1 MLRAAMDFLEDL
13 GKCFDSLL
21 KYLRLVTC
29 LILVFITVSVCI
41 EVVLRYFFNK
51 PQVWVIE
58 LSEYGLLYITFLA
71 AGWVLQAKGH
81 ITIELVT
88 ERLGERAR
96 AFLLIVR
103 SFLISGVSMVLIWY
117 GLRVTWT
124 YFSRGT
130 YNPTIL
136 EIPTAAILVVIP
148 FGGLFLL
155 IQSLRE
161 VISNVLEFENLK
173 SNTVR
178 RVANP
183 KEES

>member
-1 MLRAAMDFLEDL
+1 MDSLRGIE
-13 GKCFDSLL
+13 KCFDSLL
-21 KYLRLVTC
+21 KNLRLVTC

-41 EVVLRYFFNK
+41 EVVMRYFFNK

-71 AGWVLQAKGH
+71 AGWVLKAKAH
-81 ITIELVT
+81 ISIDLFVD
-88 ERLGERAR
+88 RLKQRTRAL
-96 AFLLIVR
+96 FSIVHGILIT
-103 SFLISGVSMVLIWY
+103 GVSIVLVWY
-117 GLRVTWT
+117 GVRVTWT

-148 FGGLFLL
+148 VGGLILL

-161 VISNVLEFENLK
+161 IISNVLEYESLK
-173 SNTVR
+173 SGTVR
-178 RVANP
+178 RIAIP
-183 KEES
+183 EKED

>member
-21 KYLRLVTC
+21 KYLKLVTC
-29 LILVFITVSVCI
+29 LILVFIAVSVCI

-71 AGWVLQAKGH
+71 AGWVLKAKAH
-81 ITIELVT
+81 ISIDLVVD
-88 ERLGERAR
+88 RLKQRTKAL
-96 AFLLIVR
+96 FSIVHSILIT
-103 SFLISGVSMVLIWY
+103 GVSIVLVWY
-117 GLRVTWT
+117 GVRVTWT

-136 EIPTAAILVVIP
+136 EVPTAAILVVIP

-155 IQSLRE
+155 IQSIRE
-161 VISNVLEFENLK
+161 IISSVLEYESLR
-173 SNTVR
+173 SDR
-178 RVANP
+178 GRSPAHP
-183 KEES
+183 EEED